1 MINILW
7 DASHIW
13 GYLLLHAVK
22 ATGIPFRVLKGLDI
36 AHSGLT
42 GKMLIVP
49 GGSARRKFEALGAQG
64 TEAIHRFVKE
74 GGHYMGFCGG
84 AGLALSGN
92 LGLCPWK
99 RDGMPDRMQ
108 HLVSADAVRSES
120 FRADV
125 LQQPSFHICLDGV
138 MHLKVVL
145 SCELRYMVHSLME
158 KVHIVVIERSRYFVK
173 PLYCIE
179 I

>member
-84 AGLALSGN
+84 AGLAL
-92 LGLCPWK
+92 
-99 RDGMPDRMQ
+99 
-108 HLVSADAVRSES
+108 
-120 FRADV
+120 
-125 LQQPSFHICLDGV
+125 
-138 MHLKVVL
+138 
-145 SCELRYMVHSLME
+145 
-158 KVHIVVIERSRYFVK
+158 VIETSIPAVGTAAGIVFSHRIHLLNFGYTDS
-173 PLYCIE
+173 L
-179 I
+179 

>member
-49 GGSARRKFEALGAQG
+49 GGSARRKFEALGARG

-84 AGLALSGN
+84 AGRKKSRRGA
-92 LGLCPWK
+92 GL
-99 RDGMPDRMQ
+99 
-108 HLVSADAVRSES
+108 
-120 FRADV
+120 
-125 LQQPSFHICLDGV
+125 
-138 MHLKVVL
+138 
-145 SCELRYMVHSLME
+145 
-158 KVHIVVIERSRYFVK
+158 
-173 PLYCIE
+173 
-179 I
+179 